1 MSELTNKISNVPK
14 DVQIHGSIK
23 FGGEMTFAGHLT
35 GGNIKGPT
43 LTVGPEADIT
53 GNIESDTCTIFATV
67 KGNVLVSGKCDL
79 KSSAVLVGDLTTS
92 RLVMGD
98 GATFIGKADIRPT
111 KNGPSAPAT
120 KPV

>member
-1 MSELTNKISNVPK
+1 MSDLTNKVSNVPS

-23 FGGEMTFAGHLT
+23 FGGQMTFAGHLT
-35 GGNIKGPT
+35 GGNIKGPI
-43 LTVGPEADIT
+43 LTVGPEADIS
-53 GNIESDTCTIFATV
+53 GNIESDTCTIHATV
-67 KGNVLVSGKCDL
+67 KGNVTVSGKCDL

-111 KNGPSAPAT
+111 KNNPSAPGA
-120 KPV
+120 